1 MINEKMMEAN
11 SREYDDDG
19 VDDIIDNSR
28 HLMILS
34 EVYRVTF
41 YQGQSGKPVSS
52 GEISYKR

>member
-1 MINEKMMEAN
+1 MMEAY
-11 SREYDDDG
+11 SREDDDDG

-52 GEISYKR
+52 GEISYKK